1 MRNCIQL
8 STLPNEVT
16 LPAQHAIPCILMR
29 GGTSKGPYFKM
40 QDIPQD
46 PDVRAR
52 VLLAAMGSPDI
63 RQIDGIGGADT
74 LTSKVA
80 MVGPSDR
87 EGVDVDYLFAQV
99 SVDKAIV
106 DTSPSCGNM
115 LSGVGPFAIEM
126 GMVSV
131 NGEKTSV
138 VIYDINTQSRI
149 EAIVETPDGVV
160 NYEGNGRIDGVPGTA
175 AEIRLNFMDIVG
187 SKTAT
192 LLPTGKPVEVIDGV
206 KATLIDVAVPMMIV
220 RAADLGKTG
229 YESAAEL
236 DADKDFFARMEAM
249 RMEAGRRMGLGDV
262 TGKVVPKMA
271 MLAAPREGGS
281 VAARYFVPHKTHAA
295 FAVTGG
301 LCVSSCVLVPG
312 TVAAGIANRPE
323 GDDCTVIIEHPTG
336 LIDVAMTTRPDGN
349 SVEIISGGVVRT
361 ARKLM
366 EGTVFVPA
374 ATLTSTPAA

>member
-1 MRNCIQL
+1 M
-8 STLPNEVT
+8 
-16 LPAQHAIPCILMR
+16 PAQHPIPCILMR

-46 PDVRAR
+46 ADIRAR
-52 VLLAAMGSPDI
+52 VLLAAMGSPDT
-63 RQIDGIGGADT
+63 RQIDGLGGADT

-80 MVGPSDR
+80 MVGPSSR

-115 LSGVGPFAIEM
+115 LSGVGPFAIET
-126 GMVSV
+126 GMVPVSGV
-131 NGEKTSV
+131 KTSV

-149 EAIVETPDGVV
+149 EAIVETPDGAV
-160 NYEGNGRIDGVPGTA
+160 NYEGDARIDGVPGTA

-187 SKTAT
+187 SKTGA
-192 LLPTGKPVEVIDGV
+192 LLPTGTPMEEIDGI
-206 KATLIDVAVPMMIV
+206 KTTLIDVAVPMMIV
-220 RAADLGKTG
+220 RAADVGKTG

-236 DADKDFFARMEAM
+236 DADKAFFAKMEAM

-271 MLAAPREGGS
+271 MLATPREGGS

-312 TVAAGIANRPE
+312 TVADGIADRPA

-336 LIDVAMTTRPDGN
+336 IIDVAMTSRQDGN

-366 EGTVFVPA
+366 QGNVFVPA
-374 ATLTSTPAA
+374 ASLLSASPAA

>member
-1 MRNCIQL
+1 
-8 STLPNEVT
+8 
-16 LPAQHAIPCILMR
+16 MR

-46 PDVRAR
+46 PDIRAR

-63 RQIDGIGGADT
+63 RQIDGLGGADT

-80 MVGPSDR
+80 MVGPSSR

-115 LSGVGPFAIEM
+115 LSGVGPFAIET
-126 GMVSV
+126 GMVPV
-131 NGEKTSV
+131 AGEKTSV

-149 EAIVETPDGVV
+149 EAIVETPDGAV
-160 NYEGNGRIDGVPGTA
+160 NYEGDARIDGVPGTA

-187 SKTAT
+187 SKTGA
-192 LLPTGKPVEVIDGV
+192 LLATGKPMEEIDGINV
-206 KATLIDVAVPMMIV
+206 TLIDVAVPMMIL
-220 RAADLGKTG
+220 RAADVGKTG

-236 DADKDFFARMEAM
+236 DADKAFFSRMETM

-271 MLAAPREGGS
+271 MLAAPRDGGN

-312 TVAAGIANRPE
+312 TVADGLAERPE
-323 GDDCTVIIEHPTG
+323 GNDCTVIIEHPTG
-336 LIDVAMTTRPDGN
+336 TIDVAMTSKLDGN
-349 SVEIISGGVVRT
+349 AVEIISGGVVRT

-366 EGTVFVPA
+366 QGNIFVPA
-374 ATLTSTPAA
+374 STVA